1 MSPCSTVH
9 GGKHDTKY
17 VAFELLLRAAFV
29 ADNIWMPQPHK
40 MCVDAV
46 FTLTFDTISFHR
58 RSVIGSESVKADWVN
73 LERLDGI

>member
-1 MSPCSTVH
+1 MSPSSTVH
-9 GGKHDTKY
+9 SNQHDTTY
-17 VAFELLLRAAFV
+17 VTFESLLHAAFV

-58 RSVIGSESVKADWVN
+58 RSVIGSESVKAD
-73 LERLDGI
+73 

>member
-29 ADNIWMPQPHK
+29 ADNIWMPQPYK
-40 MCVDAV
+40 LCVDAGL
-46 FTLTFDTISFHR
+46 TLTFDTISFHR
-58 RSVIGSESVKADWVN
+58 SVIGSESVSFAGPKAN
-73 LERLDGI
+73 